1 MRVDICLIDG
11 KKKGMKM
18 IGGSVRNQLNGNKK
32 IKMKV
37 RIREARRGEEGRGGE
52 KRKKARRGK
61 TR

>member
-1 MRVDICLIDG
+1 
-11 KKKGMKM
+11 M